1 PRTLRPRA
9 LHASVPYPHRFQ
21 DMKKSPLAGL
31 CRRTFLARSAAV
43 GGAALLSPLLP
54 AWARSGTPGLKPDM
68 PTLSGEEIA
77 LEIGRSP
84 FTLGGRTATA
94 VTMNGTVPAPLIRL
108 WEGQNVRIAVTN
120 TLDED
125 TSIHW
130 HGVLVPFHMDGVP
143 GVSFPGIRPGE
154 TFVYEFPIRHG
165 GTFWYHSHSGLQE
178 QLGHYGPLIFD
189 PAGADPVT
197 YDREHV
203 LVLSDWSFMRPHTIM
218 QRLKQQ

>member
-1 PRTLRPRA
+1 RRRFLRGVA
-9 LHASVPYPHRFQ
+9 
-21 DMKKSPLAGL
+21 LAG
-31 CRRTFLARSAAV
+31 AGYS
-43 GGAALLSPLLP
+43 LSSLLP
-54 AWARSGTPGLKPDM
+54 AWARTGSSGIARAEMTA
-68 PTLSGEEIA
+68 LSGEEIA
-77 LEIGRSP
+77 LTVSRSR
-84 FTLGGRTATA
+84 FRVGGRMSHA
-94 VTMNGTVPAPLIRL
+94 VTNNGTLPAPLIRL
-108 WEGQNVRIAVTN
+108 TEGQNVRIAVTN
-120 TLDED
+120 ALDED

-154 TFVYEFPIRHG
+154 TFVYEFPIRHS

-218 QRLKQQ
+218 QRLKQQSDYF